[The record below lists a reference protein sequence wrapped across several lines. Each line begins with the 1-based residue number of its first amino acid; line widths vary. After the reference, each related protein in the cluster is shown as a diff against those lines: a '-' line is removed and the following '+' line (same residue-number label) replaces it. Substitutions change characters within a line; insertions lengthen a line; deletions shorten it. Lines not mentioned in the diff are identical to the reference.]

1 MAQPMTNKKR
11 VSLAKKYIEQV
22 DRVDLEEEEEH
33 DDDLDVLSDHDNLI
47 VQDDHARSNVM
58 GTAYGTSSPHSRS
71 STMFNAYHFTHRHAI
86 YD

>member
-58 GTAYGTSSPHSRS
+58 GTAYGTSSMHIISLIAMLSTIKNYEPH
-71 STMFNAYHFTHRHAI
+71 TA
-86 YD
+86 